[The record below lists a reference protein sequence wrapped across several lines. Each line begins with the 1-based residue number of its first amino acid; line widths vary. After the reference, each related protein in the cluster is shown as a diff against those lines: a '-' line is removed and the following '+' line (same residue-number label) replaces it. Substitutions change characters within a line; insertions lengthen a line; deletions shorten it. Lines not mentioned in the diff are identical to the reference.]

1 MDSSV
6 KAPLVLSSSVK
17 TNHPWLNIIHP
28 GPWTQLPPVL
38 SPFPYRRSRQP
49 ATAPKPRPSRNDV
62 DKGPKPEP
70 TDQTKSSVAASRAG
84 YGGDLGGAA
93 NAVGASR
100 QPVRDTS
107 QTCVP
112 DLDETGNRGGLLAG
126 VTEAAAATG
135 LHSTL
140 PEAQGHGLP
149 RSLSMPAITS
159 APLPAHMTKESVRD
173 QMMPRQNKVRNT

>member
-1 MDSSV
+1 MELSV

-38 SPFPYRRSRQP
+38 SPFPFRRSRQP
-49 ATAPKPRPSRNDV
+49 PTAPKPRPSRNDV

-70 TDQTKSSVAASRAG
+70 ADQTKPSVAASRAG
-84 YGGDLGGAA
+84 YGSDLGGAA

-107 QTCVP
+107 QTGVR

-126 VTEAAAATG
+126 VTEAATTG
-135 LHSTL
+135 PHSTL
-140 PEAQGHGLP
+140 PEARRHGLP

-159 APLPAHMTKESVRD
+159 APLPARMTKENVRD
-173 QMMPRQNKVRNT
+173 QMMPRQNKVRNA